1 MDVPKI
7 YSKNKLQSF
16 KGIDL
21 SKLENYHTLPKTVNQ
36 PEAIYVNANIMIAK
50 VCECE
55 VCFLLFQAEMAE
67 GISIKFYILIAGFL
81 E

>member
-36 PEAIYVNANIMIAK
+36 PEAIYVNTNIMIAK
-50 VCECE
+50 VCECK
-55 VCFLLFQAEMAE
+55 VFLLFQAEMAE
-67 GISIKFYILIAGFL
+67 GISIKFYIQIAGYL